1 MKTSLFWC
9 ASFSE
14 GIFSSTTILAI
25 TGSCAFGVLLFAA
38 LAFLVTRRLRRNLG
52 GPSVEQ
58 SDVNPVYEMYYF
70 ADGEHVD
77 YGNAEVEDANPY
89 YDN

>member
-1 MKTSLFWC
+1 M
-9 ASFSE
+9 
-14 GIFSSTTILAI
+14 ILAI
-25 TGSCAFGVLLFAA
+25 TCSCAFGVLLFAA
-38 LAFLVTRRLRRNLG
+38 FALFATRRLRRNLRR
-52 GPSVEQ
+52 PSIEQ

-70 ADGEHVD
+70 ADGQHVD

>member
-1 MKTSLFWC
+1 M
-9 ASFSE
+9 
-14 GIFSSTTILAI
+14 AI
-25 TGSCAFGVLLFAA
+25 AGSCAFGVLLFAA
-38 LAFLVTRRLRRNLG
+38 LVFLLTRHVRRNLG

-58 SDVNPVYEMYYF
+58 SDMNPVYEMYYF
-70 ADGEHVD
+70 ADGQHVD